1 MLTLSVPTFAGST
14 SDQQTIIIQN
24 NETTNTFVLNT
35 QSTRTEYRTETV
47 PSTCYRQVLDGYRRV
62 CDYNYFN
69 QIIAADFAGGPPV
82 GPHPAPGPH
91 PRDPGA
97 EPKPT
102 PGGGDHGGGDHGG
115 GDHGGGNHGGGD
127 HGGGDHG
134 GGDHDGGGS
143 YPPPREPICH
153 DEPVYRDEAY
163 SCMKTE
169 QIPYEVFDHNT
180 DATVNVKIAAAPS
193 TKPQAGNCGIDFNLN
208 GDDLTATNT
217 CSDYLAFANIG
228 SMGSGYSKSYNY
240 DVKLFDASIILS
252 PLNGNL
258 QDMHVDGSDLSFKT
272 GTLSGATNFTLKLF
286 VQRKRLL
293 AKDITLID
301 RQLNANEFTYTAI
314 DARTGYVHI
323 DLDRVAGGFQSN
335 KKNEINVKLD
345 VSLPSAGTLITG
357 QSAPTLHQEAGIT
370 VK

>member
-1 MLTLSVPTFAGST
+1 MKRLLAPALMLTLSVPSFAGST
-14 SDQQTIIIQN
+14 SDQQTVIIQN
-24 NETTNTFVLNT
+24 NETTNSIVLNT
-35 QSTRTEYRTETV
+35 QSTRTMYRTETV

-69 QIIAADFAGGPPV
+69 QIVSVNFAGDPPV

-97 EPKPT
+97 EPKPS
-102 PGGGDHGGGDHGG
+102 PGGGGDHDGGDH
-115 GDHGGGNHGGGD
+115 DGGNHGGGD
-127 HGGGDHG
+127 HDGDHG
-134 GGDHDGGGS
+134 GGS
-143 YPPPREPICH
+143 YPTPRQPVCH

-163 SCMKTE
+163 SCMETV

-180 DATVNVKIAAAPS
+180 EATVNVRISAAPS

-208 GDDLTATNT
+208 GDNLSATNT
-217 CSDYLAFANIG
+217 CADYLAFANIG

-240 DVKLFDASIILS
+240 DVKLFDAAAVLA

-286 VQRKRLL
+286 VQRKRFL
-293 AKDITLID
+293 AKDITLIN

-323 DLDRVAGGFQSN
+323 DLDRVASGFQSN
-335 KKNEINVKLD
+335 KKNVINVTLD
-345 VSLPSAGTLITG
+345 VTLPTAGTLLNGRNT
-357 QSAPTLHQEAGIT
+357 PTLHQEEGIT
-370 VK
+370 IR